1 MELTAQ
7 ALEDYDTWKAQAK
20 FADTDPDTYLRELRD
35 AKVLQNWYNVVR
47 TIAAETTE
55 DDRGPIFLALT
66 EGIDDIV

>member
-7 ALEDYDTWKAQAK
+7 ALEDYETWKAQAK

-35 AKVLQNWYNVVR
+35 AKVLQNWYNVVMSLSQ
-47 TIAAETTE
+47 AN
-55 DDRGPIFLALT
+55 DDPIFLALT